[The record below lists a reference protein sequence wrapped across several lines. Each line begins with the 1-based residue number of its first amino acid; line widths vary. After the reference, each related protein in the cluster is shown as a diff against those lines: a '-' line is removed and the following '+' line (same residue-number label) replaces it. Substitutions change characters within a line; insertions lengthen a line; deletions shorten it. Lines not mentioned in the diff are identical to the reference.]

1 MIKMKKAVLFS
12 AAIAV
17 LSACNLAGDDDY
29 KMVAKDLC
37 DCTNKTSSGVSP
49 KMKNAI
55 IDVSK
60 NGGNMEEA
68 MQKMAEDDPTA
79 LMNDT
84 EGLMKYATEFEKC
97 TKELEKKY
105 DKLKSLDDDKEIQ
118 SKFMKA
124 FEESS
129 NCELTT
135 AMMKIGLKESA
146 KQKKQ

>member
-1 MIKMKKAVLFS
+1 MKKALIFS
-12 AAIAV
+12 ATIAI

-49 KMKNAI
+49 KMKKAI

-60 NGGNMEEA
+60 NGGSMEAA

-84 EGLMKYATEFEKC
+84 EGLMKYASDFEKC
-97 TKELEKKY
+97 SKDLEKKY
-105 DKLKSLDDDKEIQ
+105 DKLKTLDDDKEIQ
-118 SKFMKA
+118 DKFLKA
-124 FEESS
+124 FEGAS

-146 KQKKQ
+146 KQKKP